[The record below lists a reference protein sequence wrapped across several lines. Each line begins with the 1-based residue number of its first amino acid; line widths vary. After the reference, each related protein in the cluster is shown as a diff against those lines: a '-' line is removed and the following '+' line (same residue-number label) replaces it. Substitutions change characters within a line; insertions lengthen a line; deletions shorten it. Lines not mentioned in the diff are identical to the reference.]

1 MEILGA
7 CVAMAERETSIRT
20 VSGQQ
25 ENDTRKILAR
35 AREQADQ
42 RGYDD
47 FTIVDVDAHHYEN
60 DSWAELTE
68 YIDDPIVRQLSEASI
83 AKGSGRGT
91 TLIPSQV
98 GNQDVG
104 GRIQRY
110 GLRHREKGDPG
121 VHRDVS
127 LVQKSMEMMGI
138 DYTILFPTPML
149 NLGLHPQPE
158 VEAALARGYA
168 RWMTQRVLKED
179 PRILTML
186 YLPFNTPE
194 ASLALVEEFADAP
207 GVVGFMVTSVRYKP
221 VHDNAYI
228 PLYAMLEEK
237 GIPLAFHGAHN
248 WYERSMEQLNR
259 FISAHAI
266 GFPLY
271 NMIHLMNLV
280 VNGIPERFPGV
291 KFLWMEG
298 GLAWIPFLMQRLDSE
313 YMMRTSEAPLLTKK
327 PSDYMR
333 DMYFSSQ
340 PIEIPAKMEFMQ
352 TTFDMI
358 DAEHRLLFSSD
369 YPHWDFDL
377 PSVIYDLPFLD
388 ERAKRR
394 ILGGNAVELFGL
406 EDRAAA
412 RVAARET

>member
-1 MEILGA
+1 
-7 CVAMAERETSIRT
+7 MADRDTSIRT
-20 VSGQQ
+20 ISGEQ

-35 AREQADQ
+35 ARQQADE

-47 FTIVDVDAHHYEN
+47 FPIVDVDAHHYEN

-110 GLRHREKGDPG
+110 GLRHREQGDPG

-158 VEAALARGYA
+158 VEAAIAHGYA
-168 RWMTQRVLKED
+168 RWMTERVLTED
-179 PRILTML
+179 PRIKTML

-194 ASLALVEEFADAP
+194 AAISLVKEFADAP
-207 GVVGFMVTSVRYKP
+207 GVIGFMVTSVRYKP

-228 PLYAMLEEK
+228 PLYTLLEEK

-248 WYERSMEQLNR
+248 WYEKSMEQLNR

-271 NMIHLMNLV
+271 NMIHLMNLII
-280 VNGIPERFPGV
+280 NGIPERFPGLKV
-291 KFLWMEG
+291 LWMEG
-298 GLAWIPFLMQRLDSE
+298 GLAWIPFMMQRLDSE

-340 PIEIPAKMEFMQ
+340 PIEIPTKMEFMQ

-358 DAEHRLLFSSD
+358 DAENRLLYSSD

-388 ERAKRR
+388 EAAKRK
-394 ILGGNAVELFGL
+394 ILGGNAIELFNL
-406 EDRAAA
+406 EYPVPGVPERAGVGAQ
-412 RVAARET
+412 EG